1 MTTLITRAELAR
13 RGSVKPPTVTVLCR
27 KRLKD
32 ACVGKKVDVDHPSV
46 IKWLKSRDIKVI
58 EVSDADRH
66 LMEHWKTDRPNG
78 AAELHRIKEM
88 KILEVVRRFGT
99 EDAYNNW
106 LKSLKLIEDL
116 EAAKLKNDKAR
127 GSVIDT
133 ELVRN
138 HVMSLI
144 DGTYRRFL
152 GDTVKTLARKTMDM
166 TKAGATVE
174 EIEATVRDIVSS
186 QLKSVKE
193 QSRKKLRAIKDA

>member
-1 MTTLITRAELAR
+1 MTTLITRAELSR
-13 RGSVKPPTVTVLCR
+13 RGGVKPPSVTLLCK

-32 ACVGKKVDVDHPSV
+32 ACHGKKVDVDHPLV
-46 IKWLKSRDIKVI
+46 IAWLESKNVDMIKV
-58 EVSDADRH
+58 SAADRH

-78 AAELHRIKEM
+78 AAELDRIKDM
-88 KILEVVRRFGT
+88 QIIDVVRRFGT
-99 EDAYNNW
+99 EDAYLGW
-106 LKSLKLIEDL
+106 LRSLKMIEDL

-138 HVMSLI
+138 HVMTLI

-152 GDTVKTLARKTMDM
+152 GDTVKTIARRIMDM
-166 TKAGATVE
+166 TKAGSTIE
-174 EIEATVRDIVSS
+174 EIEAAVRDIISS

-193 QSRKKLRAIKDA
+193 QSRKKLKAIRDA